1 VILKSKILCNL
12 QRKESL
18 NIKYSNLMEEK
29 KSKKNQILK
38 TVTER
43 KNKRMEYQEKPTKQ
57 REEGNILV
65 FFVKSR

>member
-1 VILKSKILCNL
+1 VILKSKILCDL

-29 KSKKNQILK
+29 KSKKNQVLK

-43 KNKRMEYQEKPTKQ
+43 KKKRMKYQEKPTKQ
-57 REEGNILV
+57 REEGNNLV
-65 FFVKSR
+65 FL